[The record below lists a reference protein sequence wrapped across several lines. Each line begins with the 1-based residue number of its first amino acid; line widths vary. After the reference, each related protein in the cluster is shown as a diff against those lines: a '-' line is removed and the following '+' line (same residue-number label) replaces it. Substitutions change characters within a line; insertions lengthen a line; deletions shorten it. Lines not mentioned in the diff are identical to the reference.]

1 MYIASI
7 TLPELAP
14 ILTIFVGMLAGF
26 YALVKFILSQAEK
39 TALADR
45 DERKEM
51 SIAFNRVAEATE
63 KSAREAKDR
72 NGHLGDQNIQI
83 AKLVTAQNLDVSVMR
98 EISVKNLEAN
108 DRVVEI
114 LSKSALIAAEDR
126 DSLVGNGSQV
136 VIEQIVEKQV
146 VNSKG

>member
-39 TALADR
+39 TAIADR

-51 SIAFNRVAEATE
+51 STAFNRVADATE
-63 KSAREAKDR
+63 KSAREAKER

-83 AKLVTAQNLDVSVMR
+83 AQLVTQQNVDVKGIKDSNN
-98 EISVKNLEAN
+98 EIAK
-108 DRVVEI
+108 I